1 MNKEDPYKTPESNL
15 INRKKEIA
23 TPSTIKV
30 AYILLILWPFI
41 SVGQIFLN
49 YEFDPS
55 DIVFEFSFIAIM
67 IGLNIFLFWLI
78 YSPLKERSFN
88 AYSNAKI
95 FFIIISIFLAFNLF
109 SEESIETI
117 DLLLQV
123 LEAGILLTLMIL
135 FKLKPS
141 EKWFD

>member
-23 TPSTIKV
+23 APSTIKV